1 MEKKEKKNT
10 FKWAKRCEQEGVI
23 IWRTENQPKNHI
35 FPEKGTTGA
44 SIEVISHIMMKKK
57 IFQRRNKSWIC
68 RWKRLLSSAKKYSK
82 KYSSKTLNYK
92 DKWLDVHAASQKNKP
107 TNKQNQTSFQLASA
121 TENAKKQWFCVY
133 KILKWKFISQEYYTQ
148 IAFHLWKQQKCISI
162 RR

>member
-44 SIEVISHIMMKKK
+44 SIEVINHIMMKKK

-121 TENAKKQWFCVY
+121 TENAKKPMVLCLQDFEVKIY
-133 KILKWKFISQEYYTQ
+133 KPGILYSNCFSSVKTTEMHFYT
-148 IAFHLWKQQKCISI
+148 
-162 RR
+162 